1 MVVVGDGGMDPES
14 GSERVQKVRKIFSR
28 FDANEDGRL
37 NREEMA
43 ALVIAVNP
51 RVKFSEEQIGAILDE
66 VFRTYSDYIQG
77 EGGLSFEGL
86 LRTYDDG
93 AGDVDRDFDAL
104 RLQLD
109 DSVAADAAVA
119 GPASSSSIVD
129 ERERADS
136 TPLSRRKQNVAPW
149 AVSPNN
155 GILYDN
161 TWRLVEDLQ
170 IIIRRLETKYASKLK
185 ESGGGATD
193 ASSEGAW
200 SRDLGLGG
208 GSISSD
214 GDITRRNW
222 EELGQDYVTFHR
234 ELVEIQSKADRS
246 RTPDEVFDAYMG
258 IGRTLFDHALYV
270 EALSCFKKASEIKP
284 TDARPHFRLGN
295 TLYFLGRHSEAKGC
309 YISALDSAEIS
320 RNQLNYLL
328 PHIHVNLGVALEAD
342 GMLLSASEHYKE
354 AAIREPKHYR
364 ALKLLGGA
372 LYGVGEYRAAEKA
385 LMEAIF
391 LKSDY
396 ADAHCDLGST
406 LHALGDDDRAI
417 HEFQKAIDIKPD
429 HMDALYNLGGLFR
442 DVGRFQRAAE
452 MYSKVLALQPNHW
465 RAQLNRAVALLGA
478 GEADEAQKAFKEA
491 LKLTN
496 RIELYDAVRYLKRVE
511 KKPSR
516 PSLVAK
522 KAEGSPQ
529 SVGSSPGEG
538 IEEGVVVVEA
548 SHFRQASAKT
558 TPRQWLTSA
567 LDIRRF
573 QRHTRLSRC
582 DVNNVKKEFLERK
595 LPIISSGDSTAVKSI
610 RKEELEKILRRLLCY
625 LKPDTFQGAVKA
637 INGKILSV
645 VDGTVSGRV
654 DVGMF
659 FALIAPICA
668 GSQDARKRVA
678 FDALVW
684 RSPKE
689 VGAISKAD
697 ATLYLRWLRA
707 IYLPVQGAS
716 AILEVQGTDDEASV
730 SFPEFVEMFDDPDWG
745 FGILSVLVKLE
756 SNDRVRHGRKIC
768 VVCSYPITGPWFRE
782 VSLNFNLCSQCY
794 SEGKVPISAKR
805 PDYYFKEYNSDTV
818 AFRDKLRLFSS
829 RTPPLDV

>member
-1 MVVVGDGGMDPES
+1 MEAEAGS
-14 GSERVQKVRKIFSR
+14 GRVQKVGRIFKR

-109 DSVAADAAVA
+109 GSDGTDAAFA
-119 GPASSSSIVD
+119 LPPSSSSIVD
-129 ERERADS
+129 ERERADP
-136 TPLSRRKQNVAPW
+136 TPPLRRKQNVAPW
-149 AVSPNN
+149 ALSPNN
-155 GILYDN
+155 GILHDN

-185 ESGGGATD
+185 EGNGGGGGVTD

-208 GSISSD
+208 GSIGSD
-214 GDITRRNW
+214 GDVTRRNW

-234 ELVEIQSKADRS
+234 ELVEIQAKADRS
-246 RTPDEVFDAYMG
+246 RTPDEVFDAHMG
-258 IGRTLFDHALYV
+258 IGRTLFDHALYI
-270 EALSCFKKASEIKP
+270 ESLSSFKKASDIKP

-295 TLYFLGRHSEAKGC
+295 TLYFLGRHSEARDC
-309 YISALDSAEIS
+309 YISALDCAEIS
-320 RNQLNYLL
+320 PNQLNYLL
-328 PHIHVNLGVALEAD
+328 PHIHVNLGVGLEAD

-406 LHALGDDDRAI
+406 LHAMGDDERAI

-478 GEADEAQKAFKEA
+478 GEMEEARKAFKEA

-496 RIELYDAVRYLKRVE
+496 RIELYDALWHLRRIE
-511 KKPSR
+511 KKPST
-516 PSLVAK
+516 SSSK
-522 KAEGSPQ
+522 KGEESPQ
-529 SVGSSPGEG
+529 AAGSCGGEG
-538 IEEGVVVVEA
+538 INEGVVIVEA

-558 TPRQWLTSA
+558 TPRQWLTCA
-567 LDIRRF
+567 LDIRSF
-573 QRHTRLSRC
+573 QRHARLGRC
-582 DVNNVKKEFLERK
+582 DVNNVKKEFSERE
-595 LPIISSGDSTAVKSI
+595 LQVLSSVDNAAAKFI
-610 RKEELEKILRRLLCY
+610 RKEDLEKILRRLLCY

-637 INGKILSV
+637 INGKVLSV
-645 VDGTVSGRV
+645 LDGAVSGRV

-668 GSQDARKRVA
+668 GSQDSRKRVA

-684 RSPKE
+684 RSHKE
-689 VGAISKAD
+689 VGAISRAD
-697 ATLYLRWLRA
+697 ATLYLKWLRA

-730 SFPEFVEMFDDPDWG
+730 SFPEFVEMFDDSDWG
-745 FGILSVLVKLE
+745 FGILSVLAKLE
-756 SNDRVRHGRKIC
+756 SNDRICHRRKTC
-768 VVCSYPITGPWFRE
+768 VVCCYPITGPWFKE
-782 VSLNFNLCSQCY
+782 VSLNFNLCSLCY
-794 SEGKVPISAKR
+794 SQGKVPVSPKR
-805 PDYYFKEYNSDTV
+805 LEYCFKEYNSDAV
-818 AFRDKLRLFSS
+818 AFKDKIRLFSS
-829 RTPPLDV
+829 RSSPQDL

>member
-1 MVVVGDGGMDPES
+1 ML
-14 GSERVQKVRKIFSR
+14 KVRKIFKQ

-66 VFRTYSDYIQG
+66 VFRTYSDFIQG
-77 EGGLSFEGL
+77 DGGLSFEGL

-109 DSVAADAAVA
+109 ESDADAAGGA
-119 GPASSSSIVD
+119 PASSSIVD
-129 ERERADS
+129 ERERAEA

-149 AVSPNN
+149 AASPNN
-155 GILYDN
+155 GIFYDN

-170 IIIRRLETKYASKLK
+170 IIIGRLETKYAAKLK
-185 ESGGGATD
+185 ESGNGGATD
-193 ASSEGAW
+193 VSSEGAW
-200 SRDLGLGG
+200 SRDLGFGG

-214 GDITRRNW
+214 GDGTRRNW
-222 EELGQDYVTFHR
+222 EELGQDYAAFQR
-234 ELVEIQSKADRS
+234 ELEEIKAKADRS

-258 IGRTLFDHALYV
+258 IGRTLFDHVLYT
-270 EALSCFKKASEIKP
+270 EALSSFKKASEVKP
-284 TDARPHFRLGN
+284 TDARPHFCLGN
-295 TLYFLGRHSEAKGC
+295 TLYFLGQHAEARDC
-309 YISALDSAEIS
+309 YTSALDSAEIS
-320 RNQLNYLL
+320 QNQWNYLL

-342 GMLLSASEHYKE
+342 GMLLCASEHYKE

-364 ALKLLGGA
+364 ALKLLGSA
-372 LYGVGEYRAAEKA
+372 LYGIGEYRAAEKA

-391 LKSDY
+391 LKSEY

-406 LHALGDDDRAI
+406 LHSMGDDERAI

-452 MYSKVLALQPNHW
+452 MYSKVLALQPSHW
-465 RAQLNRAVALLGA
+465 RAQLNKAVALLGA
-478 GEADEAQKAFKEA
+478 GEIEEARKAFKEA
-491 LKLTN
+491 LKLTK
-496 RIELYDAVRYLKRVE
+496 RVELYDAILHLKHIERRPGGSSS
-511 KKPSR
+511 KSR
-516 PSLVAK
+516 K
-522 KAEGSPQ
+522 GGDIPQ
-529 SVGSSPGEG
+529 SAGSNTGG
-538 IEEGVVVVEA
+538 MAEEGVVVVEA

-558 TPRQWLTSA
+558 TPRQWITCA

-582 DVNNVKKEFLERK
+582 DIGNVKKEFSERQ
-595 LPIISSGDSTAVKSI
+595 LPILSSGGSVAEKSI
-610 RKEELEKILRRLLCY
+610 RKEELEKILRRLLCF

-645 VDGTVSGRV
+645 LDGTVSGRV

-668 GSQDARKRVA
+668 GSQDKRKRIA

-684 RSPKE
+684 RSSKE
-689 VGAISKAD
+689 VGAISKTD
-697 ATLYLRWLRA
+697 ASLYLRWLRA
-707 IYLPVQGAS
+707 IYLPIQGAS
-716 AILEVQGTDDEASV
+716 AILEVHGTDDQASV
-730 SFPEFVEMFDDPDWG
+730 SFPEFLEMFDDPDWG
-745 FGILSVLVKLE
+745 FGILNVLMKLE
-756 SNDRVRHGRKIC
+756 VSDRVRHGRQTC
-768 VVCSYPITGPWFRE
+768 VACSYPITGPWFKE
-782 VSLNFNLCSQCY
+782 VALNFNLCSLCY
-794 SEGKVPISAKR
+794 SEGKVPIASKR
-805 PDYYFKEYNSDTV
+805 PEYCFKEYNSD
-818 AFRDKLRLFSS
+818 AEAMRDKLHLCSS
-829 RTPPLDV
+829 RSSPSDV